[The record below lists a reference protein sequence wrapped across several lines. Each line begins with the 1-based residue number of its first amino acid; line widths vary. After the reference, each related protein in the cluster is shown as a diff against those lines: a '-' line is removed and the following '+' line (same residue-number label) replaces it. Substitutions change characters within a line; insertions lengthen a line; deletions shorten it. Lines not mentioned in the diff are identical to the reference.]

1 MIRPLDALRLLL
13 GLIMAVTALAY
24 FLPFLVPFVP
34 PMAWHDPMAAR
45 LMGQLDQSGLL
56 AVAKFISIAAG
67 ALLIVDRLVP
77 FALAALMPVNV
88 VGAFIA
94 LLIEGDAALSVLALL
109 TVALNAALC
118 FAYLPYYRAMLSAGQ
133 VADGETSLPGQNYES
148 LFVNPMSGAP
158 IKAYISAGLVLIA
171 AMVFYW
177 KHVPGLNGLTGLV
190 TLAVPAV
197 LLLIGLVRAL
207 TRRSE

>member
-13 GLIMAVTALAY
+13 GLLMAVTALAY

-56 AVAKFISIAAG
+56 AVAKFIAIAAG

-94 LLIEGDAALSVLALL
+94 LLIEGDAVLSVLALL

-118 FAYLPYYRAMLSAGQ
+118 FAYLPYYRDMLSAGQ

-148 LFVNPMSGAP
+148 LFVNPMSSVP
-158 IKAYISAGLVLIA
+158 VKAYISAGLVLVV

-177 KHVPGLNGLTGLV
+177 KHVPGLNGLTGLA